1 MNPHYLKLIRPLDWI
16 KNLILFL
23 PIFFSNDATDLDL
36 LKEIIKLFF
45 VFCVLSS
52 TIYVFNDLCD
62 ISQDKLNKV
71 IKKNKPLAQQKISKK
86 NAIIFFIFLLIFS
99 FVIIFFQN
107 QLIQYCCI
115 FFLLINFLY
124 SLILKNI
131 FFIEIL
137 TIAVSYL
144 TRIYTSSLETE
155 INLSFAMIAL
165 ILITVIFIIS
175 LKRKNEIHNNK
186 VPRKSLR
193 NINISFFNNL
203 SLISYFLVI
212 IIYFYYSFIK
222 NNSMMITFIFFF
234 LILTRFYFQ
243 SEKTKIESPVIIFF
257 KDKLLL
263 LLSVIWSFLSIY
275 ILYFIKT

>member
-1 MNPHYLKLIRPLDWI
+1 MNLHYLKLIRPLDWI

-71 IKKNKPLAQQKISKK
+71 IKKNKPLAEQKISKK

-137 TIAVSYL
+137 TIVVSYL

-263 LLSVIWSFLSIY
+263 LLSVIWSFLSFY